1 MATYFLLLYGVAFSW
16 LRIEFGIPSPCHVV
30 CVVNPILHNHMLG
43 AELIVPV
50 DKACP
55 PVLRA
60 NILDGSQGLTKSL
73 GDASMTLI
81 VHLCKM

>member
-1 MATYFLLLYGVAFSW
+1 MATYFLLLNSVAFSW
-16 LRIEFGIPSPCHVV
+16 LRIEFGVPSPCHVV

-50 DKACP
+50 DKTSP

-60 NILDGSQGLTKSL
+60 NILDGSQGLTESS
-73 GDASMTLI
+73 GDASMTFI
-81 VHLCKM
+81 VHLRKM